1 MAVRAAREGLRVIL
15 TNYHGHPGGILA
27 SGLGVWDTLY
37 EGHRAP
43 IYDQLRAEI
52 IEYYKNKYGE
62 NSPQHQSALP
72 GKTGHTNGRFEP
84 KIAEHFCRRLIE
96 AEPNLTFL
104 SPYIPLSIHRE
115 NNLIQTIT
123 LLETEGAH
131 TLEITAAT
139 YADCTYEGDLL
150 ALANTPHRIG
160 RESRS
165 THNESHAGHIFLK
178 NHPETDAPGN
188 PRSAALIASLNIRQ
202 FGNPQTILPGTTG
215 KGDTLV
221 QAANYRTPLS
231 NDPQNRIL
239 PERPADYDPAH
250 YAKLA
255 DYKSC
260 VLSLPNDKTGWNRP
274 QLVGLQTDYV
284 TGDWARRRQILDAH
298 WQATLGL
305 LYYLQHDAPLP
316 PDERAWW
323 RELGLA
329 RDEFTDNQHRP
340 YEFYVREARRLNG
353 RATITQHDFHL
364 VPNAPRGL
372 DRAPLHA
379 DSIAV
384 TDWYLDCHACT
395 LDRVPGSMDEGKMML
410 HQETLPAQ
418 IPWPSLLPR
427 DLDNLIVPVCLSATH
442 IAWGAIRLEP
452 TWMTI
457 AESAAWAIVLAHRK
471 KIHPAN
477 IPSEKFLRTLA
488 DARIMIAFFNDIDVA
503 DRTLAEAPAI
513 QYYGTK
519 GFFPTHDAR
528 PLEPLAISV
537 AKTWIHIALACA
549 GKSRR

>member
-1 MAVRAAREGLRVIL
+1 MPSQEKPVTPTDVSNPKSPNTFADASSRPNPTSPSSAPTSLSPSTAKTTSSKPSPFSKPKALTPSKSLLRPTPTALTKATCSLSPTHLTASDANPVR
-15 TNYHGHPGGILA
+15 
-27 SGLGVWDTLY
+27 
-37 EGHRAP
+37 P
-43 IYDQLRAEI
+43 I
-52 IEYYKNKYGE
+52 
-62 NSPQHQSALP
+62 
-72 GKTGHTNGRFEP
+72 T
-84 KIAEHFCRRLIE
+84 
-96 AEPNLTFL
+96 NLT
-104 SPYIPLSIHRE
+104 P
-115 NNLIQTIT
+115 
-123 LLETEGAH
+123 
-131 TLEITAAT
+131 AT
-139 YADCTYEGDLL
+139 F
-150 ALANTPHRIG
+150 
-160 RESRS
+160 
-165 THNESHAGHIFLK
+165 FLK
-178 NHPETDAPGN
+178 NPRETDAPGN

-442 IAWGAIRLEP
+442 IAWGGGGGGG
-452 TWMTI
+452 
-457 AESAAWAIVLAHRK
+457 SH
-471 KIHPAN
+471 
-477 IPSEKFLRTLA
+477 
-488 DARIMIAFFNDIDVA
+488 
-503 DRTLAEAPAI
+503 APR
-513 QYYGTK
+513 
-519 GFFPTHDAR
+519 H
-528 PLEPLAISV
+528 
-537 AKTWIHIALACA
+537 
-549 GKSRR
+549 